1 MPLPG
6 VRSIG
11 YLWVDGDSYAAAAS
25 SPSLGNSLNTAL
37 NRGYHNT
44 GNGGDN
50 ITTIADRVLGAGYA
64 ALQAQCPLVIW
75 DGDPSGL
82 ATPALYM
89 AQLARITAVV
99 RRVLIIYPPRRSA
112 QTTQA
117 KADTLSIQQLIAS
130 TYPTAYVDSQ
140 AALAAGATSP
150 GDDADVAA
158 NVVPT
163 SLMNGDG
170 VHLLSTGMALV
181 VTPTLARLSA
191 LGW

>member
-1 MPLPG
+1 MPLYG
-6 VRSIG
+6 KRSTG

-25 SPSLGNSLNTAL
+25 SPSLGNSLNTSL

-44 GNGGDN
+44 AIAGDT
-50 ITTIADRVLGAGYA
+50 ITQIADRVLGADYA

-75 DGDPSGL
+75 DGVPNGP
-82 ATPALYM
+82 ATPALYL
-89 AQLARITAVV
+89 AQLARITAVG
-99 RRVLIIYPPRRSA
+99 RRVLFVFPVRRPA
-112 QTTQA
+112 QTTQE
-117 KADTLSIQQLIAS
+117 KADTLSIQQLIVSAG
-130 TYPTAYVDSQ
+130 YQYVNSQ

-170 VHLLSTGMALV
+170 VHLLTAGMNLV
-181 VTPTLARLSA
+181 VTATLSKLSA